1 MTVLCLET
9 LGPQVQRQR
18 MSASWQHTTRGDV
31 YCAQDRSNAACPP
44 LFLPDKPT
52 VQVCRSNTAAA
63 RNNGPAALF
72 VSTTNR
78 RTGCLGQFRCLLVAD
93 CRRGARF
100 THPRH
105 ALNCRRSEHARTGL
119 TTTVCAGHP
128 PAAPALPKLPSP
140 LTFAP
145 LERAPHSAP
154 PSWSP
159 QSTPSTTASTDH
171 VRTLQS

>member
-1 MTVLCLET
+1 MSSLSLCSDFEI
-9 LGPQVQRQR
+9 GRCAVVQ
-18 MSASWQHTTRGDV
+18 
-31 YCAQDRSNAACPP
+31 CAQTRASEALCFFS
-44 LFLPDKPT
+44 LVKPKM
-52 VQVCRSNTAAA
+52 QVCRSNTAAA